1 MIRFPQE
8 VTKMTLGQKITE
20 LRKTQGL
27 TQEKLSEKLGVSRQT
42 ISNWEA
48 DSTNPD
54 INQAKEIAEM
64 FQVSLDDLLSVEVE
78 VEAKEEHSVLNALI
92 GKVCYLDAET
102 SDYRISY
109 QVPVEVLDVQKNF
122 IKIRFQDKKEMVT
135 KLLDKKLINS
145 IKVVEKEAEDR

>member
-1 MIRFPQE
+1 
-8 VTKMTLGQKITE
+8 MTLGQKITE

>member
-145 IKVVEKEAEDR
+145 IKVVEKEAEDK

>member
-54 INQAKEIAEM
+54 INQAKEIAEI

-145 IKVVEKEAEDR
+145 IKVVEKEAEDK

>member
-122 IKIRFQDKKEMVT
+122 IKIRFQDKKEMVI

-145 IKVVEKEAEDR
+145 IKVVEKEAEDK

>member
-109 QVPVEVLDVQKNF
+109 QVQVEVLDVQKNF

-145 IKVVEKEAEDR
+145 IKVVEKEAEDK

>member
-54 INQAKEIAEM
+54 INQAKEIAEI